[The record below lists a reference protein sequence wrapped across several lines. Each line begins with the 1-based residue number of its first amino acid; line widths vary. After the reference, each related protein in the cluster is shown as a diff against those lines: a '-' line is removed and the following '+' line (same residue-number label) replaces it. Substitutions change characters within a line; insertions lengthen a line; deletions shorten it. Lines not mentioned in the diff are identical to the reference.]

1 MVKAKK
7 QKKPTKTEMVEEIAP
22 LTRDV
27 WQNTWSQILVRPDPN
42 LLSRASALGVE
53 I

>member
-7 QKKPTKTEMVEEIAP
+7 QKKPTKTEMAEEIAP

-27 WQNTWSQILVRPDPN
+27 WQNTWGQILVRHDPN
-42 LLSRASALGVE
+42 LLSRASVLGVE